1 MNTFAQ
7 YFSDS
12 FAIGGVFT
20 FSIVLFC
27 AYFVNKST
35 KYLYLSGYF
44 LCTFF
49 TLVLMQKT
57 DAHLFGDIVETHTV
71 LPCLLL
77 LSLPFLL
84 LFLNQF
90 LQLRRYDSVIKI
102 INIIVLLSC
111 VMTLLLPAE
120 LSYLVTHLALFQV
133 LFVFLA
139 VNVLLAKL
147 KHDLVNHF
155 IALTVIYF
163 IGLSSNI
170 LLFGWNEFNSEIF
183 AVCYWLMGLTLLYL
197 LNRQAILTVNKQT
210 ASEEQ
215 AIALSEK
222 YQSSYQELLVQQEE
236 DQELLESRVQERTLE
251 LNIALQELEEANRE
265 LEEKNTLDELT
276 GLYNRRFYDQK
287 ILAEFRR
294 SRRNLTPLSLV
305 VIDIDHFKK
314 VNDNYGH
321 SAGDKC
327 LVRLG
332 KLIKQVLRRSSDIG
346 CRYGGEEFCLILPE
360 TDSEGAVAFAQE
372 LRELVLTSS
381 FDFDST
387 SINLTVSCGVCTYQ
401 QQKDV
406 TPVDIFDGADKA
418 LYQAKADGR
427 NQVQVKEI
435 IAVTTSS
442 PSGENNEH

>member
-1 MNTFAQ
+1 MNTFIHYLSEVIAL
-7 YFSDS
+7 
-12 FAIGGVFT
+12 GGVFT
-20 FSIVLFC
+20 VSILLLS
-27 AYFVNKST
+27 AYFIKKSS

-44 LCTFF
+44 LLTF
-49 TLVLMQKT
+49 LSLALIQNNN
-57 DAHLFGDIVETHTV
+57 LFAFDVIIEKNTV
-71 LPCLLL
+71 LPFLVF

-84 LFLNQF
+84 LFLKKF
-90 LQLRRYDSVIKI
+90 FQLSQYDKFIKI
-102 INIIVLLSC
+102 INILLLISG
-111 VMTLLLPAE
+111 VISLLLPPE
-120 LSYLVTHLALFQV
+120 LSYLMIHLALLQT
-133 LFVFLA
+133 LFILLA
-139 VNVLLAKL
+139 VNYFLAKL
-147 KHDLVNHF
+147 KHDLDKHF
-155 IALTVIYF
+155 IV
-163 IGLSSNI
+163 LSSLYFLSLGSNI
-170 LLFGWNEFNSEIF
+170 MLFGWHVFNGNIF
-183 AVCYWLMGLTLLYL
+183 SVCYWLQGITLLYL
-197 LNRQAILTVNKQT
+197 LNRQTVLAADRQT
-210 ASEEQ
+210 ASQVQ
-215 AIALSEK
+215 ALALSKK
-222 YQSSYQELLVQQEE
+222 YQSSYQELLIQQEE

-321 SAGDKC
+321 SAGDIC
-327 LVRLG
+327 LVTLG
-332 KLIKQVLRRSSDIG
+332 KLIKQVVRRSSDIG

-372 LRELVLTSS
+372 LRELVQSSS

-435 IAVTTSS
+435 IAATTS
-442 PSGENNEH
+442 E

>member
-1 MNTFAQ
+1 MNMFVQ
-7 YFSDS
+7 YFNDTI
-12 FAIGGVFT
+12 AIGGVFT
-20 FSIVLFC
+20 FSIVIFSV
-27 AYFVNKST
+27 YFVNKST
-35 KYLYLSGYF
+35 QYLYLSGYF
-44 LCTFF
+44 LLTFII
-49 TLVLMQKT
+49 LSAMQNT
-57 DAHLFGDIVETHTV
+57 SLYPFNDIVERNTA
-71 LPCLLL
+71 LPFLLL

-84 LFLNQF
+84 LFLKQF
-90 LQLRRYDSVIKI
+90 LQLNSYVYVIKI
-102 INIIVLLSC
+102 SNIFVLISC
-111 VMTLLLPAE
+111 GITVLLPAE
-120 LSYLVTHLALFQV
+120 LSYLITHLALFQT
-133 LFVFLA
+133 LFIFLA
-139 VNVLLAKL
+139 VNILLVKL
-147 KHDLVNHF
+147 KHDLEKHF
-155 IALTVIYF
+155 TALTFIYGM
-163 IGLSSNI
+163 GLSSNI
-170 LLFGWNEFNSEIF
+170 LLFGWNEFNGEIF
-183 AVCYWLMGLTLLYL
+183 ALCYWLLSVTLLYL
-197 LNRQAILTVNKQT
+197 LNRQTILRVDKQT

-215 AIALSEK
+215 AVALSEK
-222 YQSSYQELLVQQEE
+222 YQSSYKELLIQQEE

-305 VIDIDHFKK
+305 VIDIDHFKQ

-327 LVRLG
+327 LVTLG
-332 KLIKQVLRRSSDIG
+332 TLIKQVLRRSSDIG

-372 LRELVLTSS
+372 LRELVLSSS
-381 FDFDST
+381 FEFDTT
-387 SINLTVSCGVCTYQ
+387 SINLTISCGVCTYQ

-435 IAVTTSS
+435 IAAIKS
-442 PSGENNEH
+442 